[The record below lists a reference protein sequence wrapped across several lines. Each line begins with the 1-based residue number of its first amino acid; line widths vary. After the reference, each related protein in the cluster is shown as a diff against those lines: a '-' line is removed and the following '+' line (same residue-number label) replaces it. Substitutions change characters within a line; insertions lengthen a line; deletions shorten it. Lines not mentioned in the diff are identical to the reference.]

1 MVVNVIIVTMIIMRL
16 NIFLIILVMKL
27 NEFPQV
33 HFVVTFRSINL

>member
-16 NIFLIILVMKL
+16 NIFLIILVMNL